1 MQSIFSPAARRET
14 LRVRANFDRRDGE
27 LKMDWTKPLHDA
39 RPLGV
44 EWLAES

>member
-14 LRVRANFDRRDGE
+14 LRVQANLDRRDGE
-27 LKMDWTKPLHDA
+27 LKMNWTKPRHEA
-39 RPLGV
+39 RSMGI